1 MSGSDPWF
9 ISIEPALTKGGESI
23 VQTHPWLIKKSLKNN
38 TCEHEWQN
46 DFHDVKPFVLI
57 FANQIKED
65 DFDLSYIF
73 VRSSR
78 LDFFPWHTCIRV

>member
-1 MSGSDPWF
+1 MSD
-9 ISIEPALTKGGESI
+9 K
-23 VQTHPWLIKKSLKNN
+23 
-38 TCEHEWQN
+38 N

-78 LDFFPWHTCIRV
+78 LDFFP